1 MEAPIQVL
9 YIEDDPG
16 SAELLRRYLEKFN
29 CVMAIAK
36 DGESGLLACQQ
47 TPFDIV
53 LVDHTLAG
61 INGLEVI
68 RQLHRNFDPIPGII
82 MITGTGDEQT
92 AVEALK
98 SGADDYI
105 VKDVQGTYFALL
117 NEVIYSV
124 LEKKAMREK
133 QERLILEQTQLIA
146 DLQAFSY
153 AVAHDLKQP
162 LATLITSFSL
172 MERYNAMH
180 DQDRITD
187 KLEQTKDTVY
197 KMNSTLDALILLA
210 QVRSTTTVLF
220 EPVQM
225 TPIAQKVCR
234 HLDEMIQARH
244 AIVTVMEDMPA
255 AIGYPPWIEE
265 IWMNYL
271 TNALKYGGTPPHIVI
286 GATTQDD
293 GSVHYWMRDNG
304 EGFNPED
311 REKLFVPFSRMRE
324 RKAEGHGLG
333 LAIVSMIVRKLG
345 GEIIAQSVPG
355 HGSTFGFALRAANHE
370 SHSRTSL

>member
-1 MEAPIQVL
+1 MEALIQVL
-9 YIEDDPG
+9 YIEDDLG

-29 CVMAIAK
+29 CVVSLAE
-36 DGESGLLACQQ
+36 DGESGLLACQK
-47 TPFDIV
+47 TAFDIV
-53 LVDHTLAG
+53 LVDHTLSG
-61 INGLEVI
+61 INGLDVI
-68 RQLHRNFDPIPGII
+68 RELHRTSDPLPGII

-92 AVEALK
+92 AVDALK

-117 NEVIYSV
+117 NEVIYGV
-124 LEKKAMREK
+124 LDKKAMREK
-133 QERLILEQTQLIA
+133 QVRLLHEQTQLIA

-162 LATLITSFSL
+162 LATLMTSFSL
-172 MERYNAMH
+172 MERYNAMR
-180 DQDRITD
+180 DQERISD
-187 KLEQTKDTVY
+187 KLEQTKEIVY

-210 QVRSTTTVLF
+210 QVRSTTTVAF

-225 TPIAQKVCR
+225 TAIAQKVCR
-234 HLDEMIQARH
+234 HLDEMIQSRH
-244 AIVTVMEDMPA
+244 AIVTVMDDMPA
-255 AIGYPPWIEE
+255 AMGYPPWIEE
-265 IWMNYL
+265 VWMNYL
-271 TNALKYGGTPPHIVI
+271 TNALKYGGTPPHVVI
-286 GATTQDD
+286 GATAQAD

-304 EGFNPED
+304 EGFSPEE

-345 GEIIAQSVPG
+345 GEIIAHSEPG
-355 HGSTFGFALRAANHE
+355 HGSTFGFALMAADPDAPGTA
-370 SHSRTSL
+370 RP